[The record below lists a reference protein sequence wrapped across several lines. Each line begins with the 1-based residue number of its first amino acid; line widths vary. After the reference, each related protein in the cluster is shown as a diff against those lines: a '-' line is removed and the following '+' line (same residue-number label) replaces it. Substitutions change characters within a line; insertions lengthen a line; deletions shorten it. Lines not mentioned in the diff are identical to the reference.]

1 MRRHLAFLACSLVA
15 GATASAQGGP
25 GGQMPPTAVETVQVA
40 PQSLSRT
47 ISAVGSLRANESVT
61 IRPEV
66 PGKLEKV
73 HFEEGQ
79 RVAAGTPLFTLDASL
94 VRAEVREWEANVGK
108 SQRDTTRAQE
118 LSERKLIAQQDLDA
132 KRSELAVNQA
142 RLSSAKTRL
151 AKTVITAPFAG
162 VVGLRQVSPGEYV
175 EAGQALVDLVQL
187 DPLKLEFRV
196 PEIHLGKIATGQ
208 VVAVELD
215 AFPGEKFP
223 GTVYAVDAM
232 VDPQAR
238 NVALRAELDNEDG
251 RLRPGLFARVSLELG
266 SKADALLVPEQALW
280 PQGDK
285 QFVYVVK
292 DGKAD
297 LVEVTTGV
305 RENGKVEIVSG
316 LAPDAIVIT
325 AGQLKI
331 GPGSPVLAVPAAGA
345 APAKAPPAP
354 ATAPKT

>member
-1 MRRHLAFLACSLVA
+1 MRRHLLLLAVSL
-15 GATASAQGGP
+15 ATCAAASAQGGP
-25 GGQMPPTAVETVQVA
+25 GGGKMPPTAVETVQLA
-40 PQSLSRT
+40 PQSLSRS
-47 ISAVGSLRANESVT
+47 ISAVGTLRANESVVV
-61 IRPEV
+61 RPELA
-66 PGKLEKV
+66 GKIEKV

-79 RVAAGTPLFTLDASL
+79 RVEQGAPLFTLDASL

-108 SQRDTTRAQE
+108 SERDATRAQE
-118 LSERKLIAQQDLDA
+118 LSSKRLIAQQDLDA
-132 KRSELAVNQA
+132 KKSELAVNQA

-162 VVGLRQVSPGEYV
+162 VVGLRQVSAGEYV

-196 PEIHLGKIATGQ
+196 PEIHLGKIAAGQ
-208 VVAVELD
+208 AVAVELD

-223 GTVYAVDAM
+223 GVVYAVDAM

-238 NVALRAELDNEDG
+238 NVALRATLDNDDG

-266 SKADALLVPEQALW
+266 SRDDALLVPEQALW

-292 DGKAD
+292 EGKAD
-297 LVEVTTGV
+297 LVEVTTGT
-305 RENGKVEIVSG
+305 RENGKVEIVKG
-316 LAPDAIVIT
+316 LAPGATVIT

-331 GPGSPVLAVPAAGA
+331 GPGSPVQSVPAPGA
-345 APAKAPPAP
+345 APAKAPPAAAP
-354 ATAPKT
+354 AKT

>member
-1 MRRHLAFLACSLVA
+1 MRRHSLFVALTLVA
-15 GATASAQGGP
+15 STAAFGQGGP
-25 GGQMPPTAVETVQVA
+25 GQMPPTAVETVQVA
-40 PQSLSRT
+40 PQALSRT
-47 ISAVGSLRANESVT
+47 ISAVGSLRANESITV
-61 IRPEV
+61 RPEV
-66 PGKLEKV
+66 AGKIEKV

-79 RVAAGTPLFTLDASL
+79 RIDARAPLFTLDASL

-108 SQRDTTRAQE
+108 SERDATRAQE
-118 LSERKLIAQQDLDA
+118 MSERKLIAPQDLDA
-132 KRSELAVNQA
+132 KRSELAVNEA

-151 AKTVITAPFAG
+151 SKTVIEAPFAG

-175 EAGQALVDLVQL
+175 DVGQALVDLVQL

-196 PEIHLGKIATGQ
+196 PEIHLGKIAVGQ
-208 VVAVELD
+208 RVDVELD

-223 GTVYAVDAM
+223 GAVYAIDAM

-238 NVALRAELDNEDG
+238 NVALRAELDNDDG

-292 DGKAD
+292 EGKAD

-305 RENGKVEIVSG
+305 RENGQVEVVTG
-316 LAPDAIVIT
+316 LQAGATVIT

-331 GPGSPVLAVPAAGA
+331 GPGSPVAPVSAPGA
-345 APAKAPPAP
+345 APAKGTPAP
-354 ATAPKT
+354 APVAKQ

>member
-1 MRRHLAFLACSLVA
+1 MRRHLLFLACSLLGLDA
-15 GATASAQGGP
+15 LAQGGP

-40 PQSLSRT
+40 PQSLSST
-47 ISAVGSLRANESVT
+47 ISAVGTLKANEAVT
-61 IRPEV
+61 VRPEV
-66 PGKLEKV
+66 AGKIEKV
-73 HFEEGQ
+73 HFEDGQ
-79 RVAAGTPLFTLDASL
+79 RVAAGAPLFTLDASL
-94 VRAEVREWEANVGK
+94 VRAEVREWQATRDK
-108 SQRDTTRAQE
+108 SQRDAKRADE
-118 LSERKLIAQQDLDA
+118 LSAQKLISQQDVDA
-132 KRSELAVNQA
+132 KRSELAVNDA

-151 AKTVITAPFAG
+151 AKTTITAPFEG

-196 PEIHLGKIATGQ
+196 PEIHLGKIAAGQ
-208 VVAVELD
+208 AVTVQLD

-238 NVALRAELDNEDG
+238 NVALRAVLDNDDG
-251 RLRPGLFARVSLELG
+251 RLRPGLFARVTLELG
-266 SKADALLVPEQALW
+266 SRDDALLVPEQAMW

-292 DGKAD
+292 GGKAE
-297 LVEVTTGV
+297 LVEVTTGT
-305 RENGKVEIVSG
+305 RANGKVEIVKG
-316 LAPDAIVIT
+316 LEPGAQVIT

-331 GPGSPVLAVPAAGA
+331 GPGSPVQPVPAPGA
-345 APAKAPPAP
+345 APPKAPPAP
-354 ATAPKT
+354 AAAPAKT

>member
-1 MRRHLAFLACSLVA
+1 MRRHFTLVA
-15 GATASAQGGP
+15 LALAASATASAQGGP

-47 ISAVGSLRANESVT
+47 ISAVGTLRANESVT
-61 IRPEV
+61 IRPEL
-66 PGKLEKV
+66 PGKIEKV

-79 RVAAGTPLFTLDASL
+79 RIAAGAPLFTLDSSL

-151 AKTVITAPFAG
+151 AKGVITAPFAG

-196 PEIHLGKIATGQ
+196 PEIHLGKIAAGQ

-251 RLRPGLFARVSLELG
+251 RLRPGLFAKVSLELG

-292 DGKAD
+292 EGKAD

-305 RENGKVEIVSG
+305 RENGKVEIVTG
-316 LAPDAIVIT
+316 LAPGATVIT

-331 GPGSPVLAVPAAGA
+331 GPGSPVAPVPAPGA
-345 APAKAPPAP
+345 AAAKATPAPAPAK
-354 ATAPKT
+354 T